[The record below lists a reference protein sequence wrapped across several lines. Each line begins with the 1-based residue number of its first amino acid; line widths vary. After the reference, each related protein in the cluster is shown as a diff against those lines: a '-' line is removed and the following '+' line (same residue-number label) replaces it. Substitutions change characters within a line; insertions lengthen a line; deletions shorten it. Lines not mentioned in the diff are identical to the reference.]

1 MKSKVW
7 MKSKLLSSLSLLAGI
22 SLMLGSCLND
32 DSITPYQQLQEDIAE
47 IDKYL
52 LANPPS
58 PSHIIVRDART
69 GIRMV
74 ITERPEAN
82 VDSEEPVEVPP
93 TPENIIEVGYV
104 GRRLSK
110 GQLTDPFEINDSY
123 TFTLTD
129 EDAGGADV
137 IDGWK
142 AALEMMYKGMKA
154 TVFIP
159 SGMAYGKNGQGS
171 IPDNAILVF
180 DLDLKE
186 VNTSDQEPLFTQDKS
201 AISAVLE
208 GDLDVI
214 VHPNGF
220 SYKLESSGT
229 GPRPDLYDQV
239 SIIYT
244 GKLLDGTV
252 FADNITQVP
261 VNIFS
266 SRPVN
271 YIHGLALGLQL
282 MHEGDIATFYIP
294 SALGYGPLD
303 QSVIPANSNLIFR
316 VELVKVTTNPQ

>member
-1 MKSKVW
+1 

-22 SLMLGSCLND
+22 SLVLGSCLND

-52 LANPPS
+52 LANPPD
-58 PSHIIVRDART
+58 PSHVIVRDART
-69 GIRMV
+69 GLRMV

-82 VDSEEPVEVPP
+82 VDGAEPVEVQP
-93 TPENIIEVGYV
+93 TLENIIEVGYV

-123 TFTLTD
+123 TFTLTN
-129 EDAGGADV
+129 EDAGGSDV
-137 IDGWK
+137 IEGWK
-142 AALEMMYKGMKA
+142 HALGMMYKGMKA
-154 TVFIP
+154 RVFIP
-159 SGMAYGKNGQGS
+159 SGIAYGTSGQGP

-186 VNTSDQEPLFTQDKS
+186 VNTSDQEPRFTEDKS
-201 AISAVLE
+201 AISGQLE
-208 GDLDVI
+208 GDLDVV

-244 GKLLDGTV
+244 GKLLNGTV
-252 FADNITQVP
+252 FADNITQDP

-282 MHEGDIATFYIP
+282 MHEGDKATFYIP
-294 SALGYGPLD
+294 SALGYGPAE
-303 QSVIPANSNLIFR
+303 QSVIPANSNLIFE